1 MKVKLSDFG
10 LSRLCCSETNYYK
23 TSWKD
28 TLRLPIAWMSPEA
41 INFLRFTTA
50 SDVFSFGVCMWE
62 CFTYGQMPW
71 QGMTSAEVSFFFVFI
86 YLILKDEKNGYIRV
100 VLFYHFKGY
109 QAVRRTHLNDDISRR

>member
-1 MKVKLSDFG
+1 
-10 LSRLCCSETNYYK
+10 
-23 TSWKD
+23 
-28 TLRLPIAWMSPEA
+28 MSPEA

-86 YLILKDEKNGYIRV
+86 YLILKDEKEEEEI
-100 VLFYHFKGY
+100 K
-109 QAVRRTHLNDDISRR
+109 TDISE